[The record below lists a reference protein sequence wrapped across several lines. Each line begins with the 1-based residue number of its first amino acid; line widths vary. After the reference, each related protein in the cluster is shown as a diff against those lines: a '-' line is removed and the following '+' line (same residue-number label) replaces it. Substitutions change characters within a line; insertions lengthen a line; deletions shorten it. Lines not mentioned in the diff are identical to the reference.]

1 MSSKKL
7 FSDKRWTEPPG
18 MTSDG
23 KFTAIVSGT
32 KHYVSEEERNVNGTI
47 TTKTTRLIRKMLKK
61 RMKENNKNF

>member
-32 KHYVSEEERNVNGTI
+32 KHYASEEERQKDI
-47 TTKTTRLIRKMLKK
+47 ETTRLIREMLKK

>member
-32 KHYVSEEERNVNGTI
+32 KHYVSEEERQKDI
-47 TTKTTRLIRKMLKK
+47 ETTRLIRKMLKK